1 VSRSA
6 CRIPRIRLRRRGL
19 VPHEAEAHPGIA
31 PSPTGDEQ
39 PMVALQHGPVRGT
52 AIQEGRQNDA
62 VNSPPAVPGSV
73 VIHSRDADRRHDDA
87 GGKAEVARRE
97 DLAVWLDS
105 DPGFMPVATLLPR
118 PRPPA
123 SQSAS

>member
-1 VSRSA
+1 VPKRSPSRAAFRALDPRIGYAVVVSHRVSRRAQPATSGRRSL
-6 CRIPRIRLRRRGL
+6 CRTAAF
-19 VPHEAEAHPGIA
+19 AEA
-31 PSPTGDEQ
+31 PSTK
-39 PMVALQHGPVRGT
+39 VVRT
-52 AIQEGRQNDA
+52 TPS
-62 VNSPPAVPGSV
+62 SPPAVPGSV
-73 VIHSRDADRRHDDA
+73 VIHSRDADRRHNDA
-87 GGKAEVARRE
+87 GGEAEVARRE